1 MREIEVRVLKTL
13 EQHLL
18 APNMVEVAIEAFR
31 AERQALA
38 QERARSRAAR
48 ERRLADV
55 EAKLQ
60 RYFRVIEAGGD
71 PAALAAQLNALHAE
85 KLAGRGRTR

>member
-1 MREIEVRVLKTL
+1 M
-13 EQHLL
+13 
-18 APNMVEVAIEAFR
+18 
-31 AERQALA
+31 
-38 QERARSRAAR
+38 
-48 ERRLADV
+48 

-85 KLAGRGRTR
+85 KLAAEAELADAPLADVVVLHPNAAQCYREQVAAIHSSFVR